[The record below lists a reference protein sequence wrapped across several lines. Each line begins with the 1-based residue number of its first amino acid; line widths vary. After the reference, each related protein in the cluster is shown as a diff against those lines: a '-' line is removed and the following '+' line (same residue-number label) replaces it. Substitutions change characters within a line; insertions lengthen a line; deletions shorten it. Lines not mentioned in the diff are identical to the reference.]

1 MSREIS
7 QTKAMNEIKVM
18 KPQRIVRGIYFR
30 IYISKEIALYI
41 LIENTEKHFK
51 MKLGLFATN

>member
-1 MSREIS
+1 
-7 QTKAMNEIKVM
+7 MNEIKVM
-18 KPQRIVRGIYFR
+18 KPQGNVRGIYFR
-30 IYISKEIALYI
+30 IYISKEMGRQIALYI